1 MKKSEQIEDLATRKA
16 VLPLPVTVTRLKSL
30 GEMVKGEADA
40 AMCEELTH
48 RLDIRKV
55 HSFAIECRVLPWKK
69 TGARLEGRVWGEV
82 EQTCVV
88 SLKPVSE
95 TVDETF
101 ELTLVPEGSPFAR
114 RSNDQESGGELIID
128 AEGEDPPEEFS
139 GDEIDVG
146 LYAEEFFALAL
157 TDYPKADD
165 VNFTDHVE
173 DDGSN
178 DTTENPFAALA
189 GLKDKLDN
197 QT

>member
-1 MKKSEQIEDLATRKA
+1 MKKSEQIEELASREA
-16 VLPLPVTVTRLKSL
+16 VLSLPVTVTRLKSL
-30 GEMVKGEADA
+30 GEMVKGEADQ
-40 AMCEELTH
+40 AMREELTR
-48 RLDIRKV
+48 RLDIQKV
-55 HSFAIECRVLPWKK
+55 HSFQIECRVFPWKK

-88 SLKPVSE
+88 SLKPVTES
-95 TVDETF
+95 VDETF

-157 TDYPKADD
+157 DDYPRADD
-165 VNFTDHVE
+165 VDFSNHVE
-173 DDGSN
+173 DDGNKDES
-178 DTTENPFAALA
+178 ENPFAALA

-197 QT
+197 QN